1 MATIPSGSKFFSQA
15 ESVNT
20 TYGGSAALKEQS
32 AWYTIEDIAD
42 SVGGGG
48 GAAAPVL
55 DFTWT
60 KPRTYNSE
68 RILGAVYSLGITINN
83 LTLDPNKTYN
93 LLIKRWRYAEKVGYD
108 METETNIYRTAGY
121 KHETDASALAN
132 NRANKIP
139 IVSTDLT
146 YYDFNQDFYFKE
158 VIEGETDPSVSACAT
173 GTGKKQIGKNGL
185 KRGWISL
192 AFDLEITNEDDTKTI
207 IEDIGKIAMI
217 SIAEGAGATLTR
229 RISYNKM
236 T

>member
-48 GAAAPVL
+48 GGAAAPVL
-55 DFTWT
+55 DFTWS
-60 KPRTYNSE
+60 KPEAYTSE
-68 RILGAVYSLGITINN
+68 RIQGIVYTLGITINN

-93 LLIKRWRYAEKVGYD
+93 LLIKRWRYAEKV
-108 METETNIYRTAGY
+108 ETTVLGENIYRTAGY
-121 KHETDASALAN
+121 KHETDASALEN

-139 IVSTDLT
+139 IVTTDLT

-158 VIEGETDPSVSACAT
+158 VTEETPGFNSIYAT
-173 GTGKKQIGKNGL
+173 GTGKKQAGAQQRI
-185 KRGWISL
+185 GWISL

-207 IEDIGKIAMI
+207 IEDIGKLAMVSNSQQI
-217 SIAEGAGATLTR
+217 GEDAYSR
-229 RISYNKM
+229 VISYNKM